1 MHRLTLAVVAAAEL
15 IACIAL
21 MLDLT
26 IWRP

>member
-1 MHRLTLAVVAAAEL
+1 MHRLILAVVATAEL
-15 IACIAL
+15 IACIVL